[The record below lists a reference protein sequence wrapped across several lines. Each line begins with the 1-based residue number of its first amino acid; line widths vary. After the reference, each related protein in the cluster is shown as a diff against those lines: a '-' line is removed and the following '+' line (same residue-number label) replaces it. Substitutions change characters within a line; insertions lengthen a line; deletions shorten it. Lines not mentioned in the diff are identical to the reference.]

1 MKTITIAVVVG
12 DKGGGADSPTN
23 PGKVRAGKHKINC
36 VSLSGG
42 VFVFLESNGVNGSLP
57 ISFNENI

>member
-1 MKTITIAVVVG
+1 MVG